1 MDTTKEDVTS
11 QLQLFF
17 KDTADV
23 PWQLDASHFY
33 LLLLQMNSVS
43 VDMLPRM
50 ILVSPSRKDKTS
62 RFMGPKLFQ

>member
-17 KDTADV
+17 KDTAEV

-50 ILVSPSRKDKTS
+50 ILVSPSR
-62 RFMGPKLFQ
+62 